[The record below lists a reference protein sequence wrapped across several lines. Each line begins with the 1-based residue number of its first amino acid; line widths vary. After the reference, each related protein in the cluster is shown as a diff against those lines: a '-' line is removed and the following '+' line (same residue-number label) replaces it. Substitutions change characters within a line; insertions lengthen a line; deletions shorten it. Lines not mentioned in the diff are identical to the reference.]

1 MTTPTSSSDADL
13 FEVLSAISISG
24 PDSDG
29 RLWVSFKPDDEA
41 IGALSLHAASLA
53 GQAIMQWRDIQ
64 STALAKA
71 VLARAS
77 QPEK

>member
-13 FEVLSAISISG
+13 FEVLSAITISG

-29 RLWVSFKPDDEA
+29 LLWVSFKPDDEA
-41 IGALSLHAASLA
+41 IGALSLHGASVA
-53 GQAIMQWRDIQ
+53 GQAVMQWRDMQ